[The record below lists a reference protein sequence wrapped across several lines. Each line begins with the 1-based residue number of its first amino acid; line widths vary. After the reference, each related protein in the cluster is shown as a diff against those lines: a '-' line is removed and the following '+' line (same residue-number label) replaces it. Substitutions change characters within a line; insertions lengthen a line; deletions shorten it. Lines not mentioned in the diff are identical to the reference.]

1 MQGLHTSRGDGMY
14 DDSTFIDTIEETLIA
29 AILGIMTLITFANVV
44 TRYVFNFNILWG
56 LEVTVFLFAWLVI
69 LGASYAMKKGAHL
82 GVDVIINM
90 VSARTRR
97 VLGLMA
103 GASVLLFSILMF
115 KGAWDFWAPFGELP
129 KTSGRWFPT
138 GLENVRGSGWL
149 ETTSTPIPDFM
160 RFLEPIFNDGERY
173 EKMPRL
179 VPYLVLPIG
188 MGLMFLR
195 ACQAMWK
202 LWTGEITT
210 VIVSHEAEDDVKE
223 AADTLRGT

>member
-44 TRYVFNFNILWG
+44 TRYIFNFNILWG

-115 KGAWDFWAPFGELP
+115 KI
-129 KTSGRWFPT
+129 GRASC
-138 GLENVRGSGWL
+138 R
-149 ETTSTPIPDFM
+149 
-160 RFLEPIFNDGERY
+160 ER
-173 EKMPRL
+173 
-179 VPYLVLPIG
+179 
-188 MGLMFLR
+188 
-195 ACQAMWK
+195 
-202 LWTGEITT
+202 
-210 VIVSHEAEDDVKE
+210 VSSPV
-223 AADTLRGT
+223 